1 MKLSDINYIQV
12 IVRINEKY
20 HLVLLNEETRKILPE
35 IIVGMEGTLRLLE
48 TELPLKEINMDE
60 IKKISENKQYS

>member
-48 TELPLKEINMDE
+48 TELPFKEINMDE
-60 IKKISENKQYS
+60 IKKISENFK

>member
-60 IKKISENKQYS
+60 IKKISENFK